1 MVRNLLWAGVIA
13 VPWPAAAA
21 VTECSLAPAD
31 GTSLVSGVLRIYAHD
46 GAVHS
51 AFLETRTEYGDD
63 LPYVFICDGAC
74 RMDMAGDDYV
84 YALEVGPSLSGP
96 ERVSLVTRA
105 RADDFTALDR
115 FAVRECVRLP

>member
-1 MVRNLLWAGVIA
+1 MLRNLLRAGVIA

-46 GAVHS
+46 GVVHS

-74 RMDMAGDDYV
+74 RMDMTGDDYV

-96 ERVSLVTRA
+96 ESVSLVTRA
-105 RADDFTALDR
+105 RADDFAAVDQ

>member
-1 MVRNLLWAGVIA
+1 MLQNLLWAGLIA

-21 VTECSLAPAD
+21 VTECSLAPEE
-31 GTSLVSGVLRIYAHD
+31 GTSLVSGILRIYAHE
-46 GAVHS
+46 GVVHS
-51 AFLETRTEYGDD
+51 AFLQTRTGYGDD

-74 RMDMAGDDYV
+74 RMDMAGDDYL

-105 RADDFTALDR
+105 RADDFSAVDR
-115 FAVRECVRLP
+115 FAVGACVRLP